1 MEGKQQHLQQYRDT
15 NHNLMNQINGQ
26 NSATDDSI
34 DDNRTTRSGVFA
46 RMYPKDDEM
55 LDKAEESKVKSAAN
69 TAVNH
74 EDIDFYWDNP
84 EQTHGRRSEIIE
96 MMKRN
101 MSN

>member
-15 NHNLMNQINGQ
+15 NQNLMNQINGQ
-26 NSATDDSI
+26 NSATDGGI

-55 LDKAEESKVKSAAN
+55 LEESKAKSAAN

-84 EQTHGRRSEIIE
+84 EQTHGRTSQIIE

>member
-15 NHNLMNQINGQ
+15 NQNLMNQINGQ
-26 NSATDDSI
+26 NNATDGGI
-34 DDNRTTRSGVFA
+34 DDNKTIPRSGVFA

-55 LDKAEESKVKSAAN
+55 HDKTEESKVKSS
-69 TAVNH
+69 AVNH

-84 EQTHGRRSEIIE
+84 EQTHGRTSEIIE